1 MKQLTNR
8 LYRRKMRVSSNISGS
23 AERPRVAIHRTNKF
37 IFAQAIDDVAA
48 KTLASTTSKLF
59 DKPEITKTIAASQA
73 GVDMG
78 DKLMKAKIKKVVID
92 RSRFHYQGR
101 VAAFVEGLRTA
112 GIQV

>member
-8 LYRRKMRVSSNISGS
+8 LYRRKVRVSSNIHGTS
-23 AERPRVAIHRTNKF
+23 ERPRVAIHRTNKF

-48 KTLASTTSKLF
+48 KTLASATSKLF
-59 DKPEITKTIAASQA
+59 EKPDITKTIAATQA

-78 DKLMKAKIKKVVID
+78 DRLMKANVKAVVID

-112 GIQV
+112 GIHV

>member
-8 LYRRKMRVSSNISGS
+8 LYRRKVRVSSNIRGT
-23 AERPRVAIHRTNKF
+23 ADRPRVAIHRTNKF
-37 IFAQAIDDVAA
+37 IFAQAIDDVAT
-48 KTLASTTSKLF
+48 KTILSATSKLF
-59 DKPEITKTIAASQA
+59 EKPDITKTVAASQA

-78 DKLMKAKIKKVVID
+78 EKLKKAHVKTVVID

-101 VAAFVEGLRTA
+101 LAAFVEGLRKA